1 MNENQTLAQKNQ
13 QRKYEAFKEYE
24 ELKIFAVNLPEANST
39 KLKDSRK
46 TTTKKEIKQ
55 KRAHQQVV
63 FKLYQHLSLLYLS
76 RTAVFMEMYRPTRGL

>member
-1 MNENQTLAQKNQ
+1 MEEQFYNNLKGQEKKMRSWKINEIQTLAQKNQ

-46 TTTKKEIKQ
+46 SNNKERNQTKKSTSASSVQ
-55 KRAHQQVV
+55 TVSA
-63 FKLYQHLSLLYLS
+63 S
-76 RTAVFMEMYRPTRGL
+76 

>member
-1 MNENQTLAQKNQ
+1 MEEQFYNNLKGQEKKMRSWKINENQTLAQKNQ

-46 TTTKKEIKQ
+46 SNNKERNQTKKTTSASSVQ
-55 KRAHQQVV
+55 TVSA
-63 FKLYQHLSLLYLS
+63 S
-76 RTAVFMEMYRPTRGL
+76 

>member
-1 MNENQTLAQKNQ
+1 MRSWKINEIQTLAQKNQ

-46 TTTKKEIKQ
+46 SNNKERNQTKKSTSASSVQ
-55 KRAHQQVV
+55 TVSA
-63 FKLYQHLSLLYLS
+63 S
-76 RTAVFMEMYRPTRGL
+76 

>member
-1 MNENQTLAQKNQ
+1 MEEQFYNNLKGQEKKMRSWKINENQTLAQKNQ

-46 TTTKKEIKQ
+46 SNNKERNQTKKSTSASSVQ
-55 KRAHQQVV
+55 TVSA
-63 FKLYQHLSLLYLS
+63 S
-76 RTAVFMEMYRPTRGL
+76 